1 MDLEQLSRYDRATV
15 GLWARSHAELA
26 RSSVA
31 GQEAC
36 DRDWLVEAAVHAV
49 LSGLRGCSRPG
60 DLLTR
65 YEAEAAGELAL
76 VGSLVGSPRGVAGV
90 PAEPVDFPY
99 RVREAAF
106 YLRWRELTATG

>member
-26 RSSVA
+26 RSSGA
-31 GQEAC
+31 GPEAR

-49 LSGLRGCSRPG
+49 LAGLRDCGRPG
-60 DLLTR
+60 DLLSR
-65 YEAEAAGELAL
+65 YEADAAGDLAL
-76 VGSLVGSPRGVAGV
+76 VGSLVGSPRGFAGEPGE
-90 PAEPVDFPY
+90 PADIPY

-106 YLRWRELTATG
+106 HLRWRELTATG

>member
-15 GLWARSHAELA
+15 GLWSRSHAELA
-26 RSSVA
+26 RPSGA
-31 GQEAC
+31 GR
-36 DRDWLVEAAVHAV
+36 DHDWLVEAAVHAV

-106 YLRWRELTATG
+106 HLRWRELTATG